1 MTDRPARLTNQGGA
15 GSRGAGPALQTDIVR
30 AFESALAANDT
41 ARAGAMVS
49 ELHAADVA
57 DLIQLI
63 APDRRGALI
72 EAIRGVLNPDVLTE
86 LDDDIR
92 GQVIVQLGATET
104 AAAVASLET
113 DEAIEVL
120 ETLDPPVRRD
130 VLDSL
135 GADQRAA
142 IEDGLAY
149 PDQSAGR
156 LMQRGLVAVP
166 GYWTIGQTI
175 DYLREADDLPDEFYE
190 IFVIDPSG
198 RPVGTLP
205 LNRAMRTK
213 RPIVISTIMEPEPR
227 LIPVAMDQEDVAF
240 VFMQYDIASAGVIDD
255 SDRLVGVI
263 MVDDILDVVDEEAEE
278 DILRLGGV
286 GESRLNDPVFTT
298 TRRRAPWLLVNLLT
312 AVLASMVIALFSGTI
327 EQIVALAVLMPIVAS
342 MGGNAGTQTLTIT
355 VRALATHDLTA
366 ANALRLFNKEMAI
379 SLINGILF
387 AAAAAGV
394 AFVWFG
400 SAGLGLVVFAAMIVN
415 LVVAGLSGM
424 LIPLGLNR
432 AGIDPALAATV
443 FVTTVTDVVGFFAF
457 LGLAAW
463 LLI

>member
-1 MTDRPARLTNQGGA
+1 MTDGSARATNQDGA
-15 GSRGAGPALQTDIVR
+15 GAGAPGPALQPEVVR
-30 AFESALAANDT
+30 AFESALAESDR
-41 ARAGAMVS
+41 ARARAMVS

-63 APDRRGALI
+63 DPDMRPALI
-72 EAIRGVLNPDVLTE
+72 EAIRGVLNPDVLAE
-86 LDDDIR
+86 LDDDVR
-92 GQVIVQLGATET
+92 GQVVGQLGASET

-120 ETLDPPVRRD
+120 ETLDAPVRRD

-135 GADQRAA
+135 AADQRAA

-149 PDQSAGR
+149 PEASAGR
-156 LMQRGLVAVP
+156 LMQRDLVAVP
-166 GYWTIGQTI
+166 GYWTMGQTI
-175 DYLREADDLPDEFYE
+175 DYLREAGDLPDEFFE
-190 IFVIDPSG
+190 IFVTDPAG

-213 RPIVISTIMEPEPR
+213 RPVVISSVMEPDAR
-227 LIPVAMDQEDVAF
+227 IIPVDMDQEDVAF
-240 VFMQYDIASAGVIDD
+240 VFSQYDIASAGVVDE
-255 SDRLVGVI
+255 SGRLVGVI
-263 MVDDILDVVDEEAEE
+263 MVDDVLDVVEEEAHE

-286 GESRLNDPVFTT
+286 GETRLNDPVLTT

-312 AVLASMVIALFSGTI
+312 AVLASVVIAVFSGTI

-342 MGGNAGTQTLTIT
+342 MGGNAGTQTLTST

-387 AAAAAGV
+387 AAVAGLV
-394 AFVWFG
+394 AFAWFG
-400 SAGLGLVVFAAMIVN
+400 SAGIGLVIFGAMIVN

-432 AGIDPALAATV
+432 IGIDPALAATV
-443 FVTTVTDVVGFFAF
+443 FVTTVTDVVGFSAF
-457 LGLAAW
+457 LGLAA
-463 LLI
+463 LFLI

>member
-1 MTDRPARLTNQGGA
+1 MTDGSARATNQDGTGA
-15 GSRGAGPALQTDIVR
+15 GAPGPALQPEVVR
-30 AFESALAANDT
+30 AFESALAESDR
-41 ARAGAMVS
+41 ARARAMVS

-63 APDRRGALI
+63 DPDKRPALI
-72 EAIRGVLNPDVLTE
+72 EAIRGVLNPDVLAE
-86 LDDDIR
+86 LDDDVR
-92 GQVIVQLGATET
+92 GQVVGQLGASET

-120 ETLDPPVRRD
+120 ETLDAPVRRD

-135 GADQRAA
+135 AADQRAA

-149 PDQSAGR
+149 PEASAGR
-156 LMQRGLVAVP
+156 LMQRDLVAVP
-166 GYWTIGQTI
+166 GYWTMGQTI
-175 DYLREADDLPDEFYE
+175 DYLREAGDLPDEFFE
-190 IFVIDPSG
+190 IFVTDPAG

-213 RPIVISTIMEPEPR
+213 RPVVISSVMEPDAR
-227 LIPVAMDQEDVAF
+227 IIPVDMDQEDVAF
-240 VFMQYDIASAGVIDD
+240 VFSQYDIASAGVVDE
-255 SDRLVGVI
+255 SGRLVGVI
-263 MVDDILDVVDEEAEE
+263 MVDDVLDVVEEEAHE

-286 GESRLNDPVFTT
+286 GETRLNDPVLTT

-312 AVLASMVIALFSGTI
+312 AVLASVVIAVFSGTI

-387 AAAAAGV
+387 AAVAGLV
-394 AFVWFG
+394 AFAWFG
-400 SAGLGLVVFAAMIVN
+400 SAGIGLVIFGAMIVN

-432 AGIDPALAATV
+432 IGIDPALAATV
-443 FVTTVTDVVGFFAF
+443 FVTTVTDVVGFSAF
-457 LGLAAW
+457 LGLAA
-463 LLI
+463 LFLI